1 VNEQQSRD
9 VNYTVCVP
17 EERTRTYTVTRY
29 EQQPEQ
35 KTVTETVCVPRTYT
49 EEVPVRVCH
58 MVARQIEVPACGG
71 CGGGDCGGGCGGCGC
86 CN

>member
-1 VNEQQSRD
+1 MKC
-9 VNYTVCVP
+9 NYTVCVP
-17 EERTRTYTVTRY
+17 EERTRTYSVTRY

-35 KTVTETVCVPRTYT
+35 KTVTYSVCVPQTYT

-58 MVARQIEVPACGG
+58 MVAKQIEVPACG
-71 CGGGDCGGGCGGCGC
+71 DGGCGGCGC